1 MMMMAGNVTEWG
13 KFYMGIRKL
22 LQQRRRF
29 PVRSQWR
36 DDKMSGGG
44 QGRLWYSIR
53 RIRRRLHTFLNVI
66 RFITKSIDGNHF
78 EREWIDFWL
87 RNNYDAET
95 LLRRKLIASF
105 GSCKGWDVMWVK
117 WEIRNVS
124 SGRNNFVYLQIN
136 NICNNSEYSILII
149 VHLKMHQDAAR
160 WYFSAIGSIW
170 SRYYK
175 RQSFILLATPI

>member
-29 PVRSQWR
+29 PVHS
-36 DDKMSGGG
+36 DATTTNDKMSGVG

-105 GSCKGWDVMWVK
+105 GSCKGRDVMWVK

-149 VHLKMHQDAAR
+149 VHLKVHQDAAR
-160 WYFSAIGSIW
+160 GYFSAIGSIW
-170 SRYYK
+170 SR
-175 RQSFILLATPI
+175 